1 MIQQLEMGL
10 FLALAIVAVIAALGV
25 VFNRNAIYSALCLL
39 LNFAMLAGLYLM
51 LNAQFIAMIQI
62 VIYAGAVVVLF
73 LFVEMLLGAGG
84 ESGVTRWLTTRNV
97 FVVLAALV
105 LLTLVGSVLFE
116 EPIGG
121 MVGSDTPEAIAAV
134 GQVQAVGATLFTKYV
149 LVFEL
154 TGLLMLVG
162 LVGALV
168 LSQQWRTRQET
179 QSPEKMQPGQV
190 GSLATA
196 GDDSQAAIAF
206 RSQADGMQEKEET
219 NQ

>member
-10 FLALAIVAVIAALGV
+10 FLVLAVVAVIAALGV

-62 VIYAGAVVVLF
+62 MIYAGAIVVLF

-84 ESGVTRWLTTRNV
+84 EAGATRWLTKRNA
-97 FVVLAALV
+97 FVVAAALL
-105 LLTLVGSVLFE
+105 LLTLVGAILFE

-121 MVGSDTPEAIAAV
+121 AMGSDTPEAIAAV
-134 GQVQAVGATLFTKYV
+134 GQVQAVGAALFTKYV

-168 LSQQWRTRQET
+168 LSQQWR
-179 QSPEKMQPGQV
+179 S
-190 GSLATA
+190 
-196 GDDSQAAIAF
+196 
-206 RSQADGMQEKEET
+206 QEKEET
-219 NQ
+219 SL

>member
-1 MIQQLEMGL
+1 
-10 FLALAIVAVIAALGV
+10 V

-62 VIYAGAVVVLF
+62 VIYAGAIVVLF

-84 ESGVTRWLTTRNV
+84 EAGGATRWLTKRNA
-97 FVVLAALV
+97 FVVAAGLL
-105 LLTLVGSVLFE
+105 LLTLVGAILFE

-121 MVGSDTPEAIAAV
+121 AVGSDTPQAIASV
-134 GQVQAVGATLFTKYV
+134 GQVQAVGAALFTKYV

-168 LSQQWRTRQET
+168 LSQQW
-179 QSPEKMQPGQV
+179 QSQK
-190 GSLATA
+190 
-196 GDDSQAAIAF
+196 
-206 RSQADGMQEKEET
+206 KEET
-219 NQ
+219 NL